1 MHRLQGM
8 PSGVSWNDLREEVG
22 INHGIYDNPLDLT
35 PDSLTVMRFTEWVNP
50 GAGLY
55 WRLLRGRLGCR
66 AGSRSRG
73 TDLFIDAVRPP
84 TTIERFTT
92 GDLVIGLVIARL
104 LLHGSDPSSSISSR
118 R

>member
-1 MHRLQGM
+1 MQG
-8 PSGVSWNDLREEVG
+8 V
-22 INHGIYDNPLDLT
+22 T
-35 PDSLTVMRFTEWVNP
+35 
-50 GAGLY
+50 
-55 WRLLRGRLGCR
+55 
-66 AGSRSRG
+66 SRSWVSFIMWTGAAYRASCMACISG
-73 TDLFIDAVRPP
+73 LRCEPVHICYLASDLFIDAVRPP